1 MAIRVSL
8 VVETSSPSIARSPTY
23 EMRPQGLIRES
34 AKLADEKAFASL
46 LTDSIRESIED
57 SLGKNVLAVLV
68 SKGLLDDPED
78 PRELE
83 RQLNS
88 TFGNA
93 SSVLE
98 RIIVKGLYQKLRI
111 PFDSN
116 LSFDYAKALEVAR
129 NVHLVE
135 SRRK

>member
-23 EMRPQGLIRES
+23 ETRPQGLIREN

-68 SKGLLDDPED
+68 SKGLLDEPEN

-93 SSVLE
+93 SAVLE
-98 RIIVKGLYQKLRI
+98 RNIVKGLYQKLRI

-116 LSFDYAKALEVAR
+116 LSFDYAKPMEVAR
-129 NVHLVE
+129 NSHEVH
-135 SRRK
+135 RRR

>member
-68 SKGLLDDPED
+68 SKGLLDDPEN

>member
-23 EMRPQGLIRES
+23 EMRPQSLIRES
-34 AKLADEKAFASL
+34 AKLADEKAFAFL

-57 SLGKNVLAVLV
+57 SLGKNVLALLV
-68 SKGLLDDPED
+68 SKGLLDDPEN

-129 NVHLVE
+129 SVHLVE

>member
-23 EMRPQGLIRES
+23 EMRPQTLIRES
-34 AKLADEKAFASL
+34 AKLADEKAFTSL
-46 LTDSIRESIED
+46 LTDSIQESIED

-68 SKGLLDDPED
+68 SKGLLDDPEN

-116 LSFDYAKALEVAR
+116 LSFDYTKALEVAR

>member
-23 EMRPQGLIRES
+23 EMRPQSLIRES

-46 LTDSIRESIED
+46 LTDSIRESIQD
-57 SLGKNVLAVLV
+57 SLGKNVLALLV
-68 SKGLLDDPED
+68 SKGLLDDPEN
-78 PRELE
+78 PRERE

-98 RIIVKGLYQKLRI
+98 RIIMKGLYQQLTRPI
-111 PFDSN
+111 D
-116 LSFDYAKALEVAR
+116 AKSR
-129 NVHLVE
+129 NIYV
-135 SRRK
+135 K

>member
-1 MAIRVSL
+1 M
-8 VVETSSPSIARSPTY
+8 VETSSPSIARSPTY
-23 EMRPQGLIRES
+23 EMRPQSLIRES

-57 SLGKNVLAVLV
+57 SLGKNVLALLV
-68 SKGLLDDPED
+68 SKGLLDDPEN

-98 RIIVKGLYQKLRI
+98 RIIMKGLYQKLRI

-116 LSFDYAKALEVAR
+116 LSFDYAKTLEVAR

>member
-23 EMRPQGLIRES
+23 EMRPQSLIRES

-68 SKGLLDDPED
+68 SKGLLDDPES

>member
-8 VVETSSPSIARSPTY
+8 VVETSSSSTARSPTY
-23 EMRPQGLIRES
+23 EMRAQSLSRES
-34 AKLADEKAFASL
+34 TKLADEKAFASL

-57 SLGKNVLAVLV
+57 TLGKNVLALLV
-68 SKGLLDDPED
+68 SKGLLDDAQN

-83 RQLNS
+83 IQLNS

-93 SSVLE
+93 SAVLE

-129 NVHLVE
+129 NVQLVE

>member
-23 EMRPQGLIRES
+23 EMRPQSLSRES
-34 AKLADEKAFASL
+34 TKLADEKAFASL

-57 SLGKNVLAVLV
+57 TLGKNVLALLV
-68 SKGLLDDPED
+68 SKGLLDDAQN

-93 SSVLE
+93 SAVLE

-135 SRRK
+135 SGRK

>member
-23 EMRPQGLIRES
+23 EMRPQSLIRES

-57 SLGKNVLAVLV
+57 SLGKNVLALLV
-68 SKGLLDDPED
+68 SKGLLDDPEN

-129 NVHLVE
+129 NVQLVE

>member
-23 EMRPQGLIRES
+23 EMRPQSLIRES

-57 SLGKNVLAVLV
+57 SLGKNVLALLV
-68 SKGLLDDPED
+68 SKGLLDDPEN

-116 LSFDYAKALEVAR
+116 LSFDYTKALEVAR

>member
-23 EMRPQGLIRES
+23 EMRPQSLIRES
-34 AKLADEKAFASL
+34 AKLADEKAFAFL

-68 SKGLLDDPED
+68 SKGLLDDPEN

>member
-1 MAIRVSL
+1 

-23 EMRPQGLIRES
+23 EMRPQSLIRES

-57 SLGKNVLAVLV
+57 SLGKNVLALLV
-68 SKGLLDDPED
+68 SKGLLDDPEN

-98 RIIVKGLYQKLRI
+98 RIIMKGLYQKLRI

>member
-68 SKGLLDDPED
+68 SKGLLDDPEN

-98 RIIVKGLYQKLRI
+98 RIIMKGLYQKLRI

-116 LSFDYAKALEVAR
+116 LSFDYAKTLEVAR

>member
-23 EMRPQGLIRES
+23 EMRPQSLIRES
-34 AKLADEKAFASL
+34 AKLADEKAFAFL

-57 SLGKNVLAVLV
+57 SLGKNVLALLV
-68 SKGLLDDPED
+68 SKGLLDDPEN

-116 LSFDYAKALEVAR
+116 LSFDYTKALEVAR

>member
-23 EMRPQGLIRES
+23 EMRPQSLIRES

-68 SKGLLDDPED
+68 SKGLLDDPEN

-98 RIIVKGLYQKLRI
+98 RIIMKGLYQKLRI

>member
-1 MAIRVSL
+1 
-8 VVETSSPSIARSPTY
+8 
-23 EMRPQGLIRES
+23 MRPQSLIRES

-57 SLGKNVLAVLV
+57 SLGKNVLALLV
-68 SKGLLDDPED
+68 SKGLLDDAEN

-98 RIIVKGLYQKLRI
+98 RIIMKGLYQKLRI

>member
-23 EMRPQGLIRES
+23 EMRPQSLIRES

-57 SLGKNVLAVLV
+57 SLGKNVLALLV
-68 SKGLLDDPED
+68 SKGLLDDPEN

-98 RIIVKGLYQKLRI
+98 RIIMKGLYQKLRI

-116 LSFDYAKALEVAR
+116 LSFDYAKTLEVAR

>member
-23 EMRPQGLIRES
+23 EMRPQSLIRES
-34 AKLADEKAFASL
+34 AKLADEKAFAFL

-57 SLGKNVLAVLV
+57 SLGKNVLALLV
-68 SKGLLDDPED
+68 SKGLLDDPEN

>member
-23 EMRPQGLIRES
+23 EMRPQSLIRES

-68 SKGLLDDPED
+68 SKGLLDDPEN

-98 RIIVKGLYQKLRI
+98 RIIMKGLYQKLRI

-116 LSFDYAKALEVAR
+116 LSFDYAKTLEVAR

>member
-98 RIIVKGLYQKLRI
+98 RIIMKGLYQKLRI

>member
-23 EMRPQGLIRES
+23 EMRPQSLIRES

-68 SKGLLDDPED
+68 SKGLLDDPEN

>member
-1 MAIRVSL
+1 M
-8 VVETSSPSIARSPTY
+8 VETSSPSIARSPTY
-23 EMRPQGLIRES
+23 EMRPQSLIRES

-57 SLGKNVLAVLV
+57 SLGKNVLALLV
-68 SKGLLDDPED
+68 SKGLLDDPEN

>member
-23 EMRPQGLIRES
+23 ETRPQGLIRES

-68 SKGLLDDPED
+68 SKGLLDDPEN

>member
-23 EMRPQGLIRES
+23 EMRPQTLIRES
-34 AKLADEKAFASL
+34 AKLADEKAFTSL
-46 LTDSIRESIED
+46 LTDSIQESIED

-68 SKGLLDDPED
+68 SKGLLDDAENPG
-78 PRELE
+78 ELE

>member
-1 MAIRVSL
+1 
-8 VVETSSPSIARSPTY
+8 
-23 EMRPQGLIRES
+23 MRPQSLIRES

-57 SLGKNVLAVLV
+57 SLGKNVLALLV
-68 SKGLLDDPED
+68 SKGLLDDPEN

-98 RIIVKGLYQKLRI
+98 RIIMKGLYQKLRI

-116 LSFDYAKALEVAR
+116 LSFDYAKTLEVAR

>member
-8 VVETSSPSIARSPTY
+8 VVETSSPSIARFPTY
-23 EMRPQGLIRES
+23 EMRAQSLIRES
-34 AKLADEKAFASL
+34 AKPADEKAFTSL

-68 SKGLLDDPED
+68 SKGLLDDPEN

>member
-23 EMRPQGLIRES
+23 EMRPQSLIRES

-57 SLGKNVLAVLV
+57 SLGKNVLALLV
-68 SKGLLDDPED
+68 SKGLLDDPEN

-98 RIIVKGLYQKLRI
+98 RIIMKGLYQKLRI